1 MVEGGFINT
10 EILEKNSPIELENDN
25 FICDYNVFELYVYG
39 ISKAIINTLIEF
51 KISPKQIYYNGI
63 DSLNEL
69 SISLNKKIKIVDA
82 VKLMFDNQDKQRTIY
97 ELIFQGITLGICERL
112 IKNNFTIKQLFFS
125 KYTELNSN
133 YEIGNVMLQRIKKA
147 IVMNNEIIRECNR
160 NVDTSDNLA
169 KILIV
174 ETLEKEISFY
184 DLKQLA
190 KRCDSYDFNNFYK
203 DYENLRAC
211 NKIQFSSFG
220 LKYAF
225 KSFEEYIRDN
235 YDDKKADILIKRYS
249 GMTLESIAKQ
259 YYLTRERVRQ
269 ICSKFDISYVNEF
282 FVEDKYKSIFQ
293 KYDWNK
299 KTFCILLNETEL
311 TYSYLKAKYHKG
323 LEHLDSILN
332 DDYFSEEQKDIYK
345 KIYKIVIT
353 SDGTKINNSLE
364 FLRQVLIKYASDEI
378 GIEELTERYNE
389 EVEMYPELNVYKL
402 NPRNLERR
410 ISDCDFAFFGGNHK
424 VRYYDFNN
432 INDELVNQLKEIINL
447 NDGFYSTD
455 YLFRN
460 NTKLM
465 SDLDI
470 RTSNELH
477 NILKLKIDDDENNV
491 YFIRMPNFLVG
502 YKDKDE
508 FILDK
513 LKEYSPIEINEFINI
528 LYEDYGHKKMTILSY
543 LTSNFNTYLYNNI
556 FRIESKKLDEN
567 QVEKLKTQLTKPI
580 YSIEYLKIIL
590 EKNGYNN
597 ISEIIT
603 NYNLSF
609 INYKLKSGFIMSNKF
624 TGLYQYFDFASENE
638 EIIKLDEDLMKCGAI
653 YNAVNY
659 VCKEHKLFKINNT
672 IYVTKKKFIS
682 LGITQ
687 QDILDFVENIKNN
700 YFDKD
705 YFSVYNV
712 MNDINVDIFTSRG
725 LTETFIENLTNSII
739 EISTLRI
746 DNNKL
751 FTYKKGNISIK
762 RFMEDMAYKY
772 NKMSLYELES
782 KIEENYQI
790 NISEEKL
797 RGYLYGTEI
806 FYSNIMNKIYIDK
819 KDYYEEVYNEQ

>member
-1 MVEGGFINT
+1 M
-10 EILEKNSPIELENDN
+10 EKNSHIELENDN
-25 FICDYNVFELYVYG
+25 FICDYNIFELYVYG
-39 ISKAIINTLIEF
+39 ISKTNINTLIEF

-63 DSLNEL
+63 GSLDEL
-69 SISLNKKIKIVDA
+69 SLSLNKKNKIVDA
-82 VKLMFDNQDKQRTIY
+82 VKLMFESQDKQRTVY

-112 IKNNFTIKQLFFS
+112 IKNNLTINQLIFL

-133 YEIGNVMLQRIKKA
+133 YEIGNVMLERIKKA
-147 IVMNNEIIRECNR
+147 ILMNNEIIRECNR

-169 KILIV
+169 KILI
-174 ETLEKEISFY
+174 ERTLEKEISYY

-190 KRCDSYDFNNFYK
+190 KRCNSYDFHNFYK
-203 DYENLRAC
+203 DYENLIVC

-225 KSFEEYIRDN
+225 KSFEEYIWDN
-235 YDDKKADILIKRYS
+235 YEDKKADILIKRYS

-259 YYLTRERVRQ
+259 YDLTRERVRQ
-269 ICSKFDISYVNEF
+269 ICCKLDVLHINEF
-282 FVEDKYKSIFQ
+282 FLEDKYKSIYQ

-299 KTFCILLNETEL
+299 KTFCILFNETEL
-311 TYSYLKAKYHKG
+311 TYSYLKAKYNKG

-332 DDYFSEEQKDIYK
+332 DDYFSEDQKDMYK

-353 SDGTKINNSLE
+353 SDGTKINNSFE
-364 FLRQVLIKYASDEI
+364 FLKQVLIKYASDEI
-378 GIEELTERYNE
+378 GIEELTEKYKE
-389 EVEMYPELNVYKL
+389 AVEMYPELNIYKI
-402 NPRNLERR
+402 NSRNLERR
-410 ISDCDFAFFGGNHK
+410 ISDCDFAFLGGNHK

-432 INDELVNQLKEIINL
+432 ISDDLLNQLKEIIKL

-455 YLFRN
+455 YLFKTNR
-460 NTKLM
+460 KLM
-465 SDLDI
+465 NDLDI

-502 YKDKDE
+502 YKDKEE

-528 LYEDYGHKKMTILSY
+528 LYEDYGHKKKTMLAY
-543 LTSNFNTYLYNNI
+543 LTANFNAYLYNNI
-556 FRIESKKLDEN
+556 FKIESKKLDEN
-567 QVEKLKTQLTKPI
+567 QIENLKTQLTQPV
-580 YSIEYLKIIL
+580 YSIEYLKMIL

-609 INYKLKSGFIMSNKF
+609 INYKLKSGFIISNKY

-659 VCKEHKLFKINNT
+659 VCKEQKLFKINNT
-672 IYVTKKKFIS
+672 MYVTKKKLII

-687 QDILDFVENIKNN
+687 QDILDFIENIKNN

-705 YFSVYNV
+705 YFSVYNI
-712 MNDINVDIFTSRG
+712 MNDINVDIFTSKG
-725 LTETFIENLTNSII
+725 LTETFLENLTNSII
-739 EISTLRI
+739 GINTLRI

-751 FTYKKGNISIK
+751 FTYKKENISIK
-762 RFMEDMAYKY
+762 RFIEDMAYKY

-782 KIEENYQI
+782 KIEKNYQI
-790 NISEEKL
+790 DISEEKL
-797 RGYLYGTEI
+797 RGYLYETDI

>member
-1 MVEGGFINT
+1 M
-10 EILEKNSPIELENDN
+10 EKNSHIELENDN
-25 FICDYNVFELYVYG
+25 FICDYNIFELYVYG
-39 ISKAIINTLIEF
+39 ISKTNINTLIEF

-63 DSLNEL
+63 GSLDEL
-69 SISLNKKIKIVDA
+69 SLSLNKKTKIVDA
-82 VKLMFDNQDKQRTIY
+82 VKLMFESQDKQRTVY
-97 ELIFQGITLGICERL
+97 ELVFQGITLGICERL
-112 IKNNFTIKQLFFS
+112 IKNNLTINQLIFL

-133 YEIGNVMLQRIKKA
+133 YEIGNVMLERIKKA
-147 IVMNNEIIRECNR
+147 ILMNNEIIRECNR

-169 KILIV
+169 KILI
-174 ETLEKEISFY
+174 ERTLEKEISYY

-190 KRCDSYDFNNFYK
+190 KRCNSYDFHNFYK
-203 DYENLRAC
+203 DYENLIVC

-225 KSFEEYIRDN
+225 KSFEEYIWDN
-235 YDDKKADILIKRYS
+235 YEDKKADILIKRYS

-259 YYLTRERVRQ
+259 YDLTRERVRQ
-269 ICSKFDISYVNEF
+269 ICCKLDVPHINEF
-282 FVEDKYKSIFQ
+282 FLEDKYKSIYQ

-299 KTFCILLNETEL
+299 KTFCILFNETEL
-311 TYSYLKAKYHKG
+311 TYSYLKAKYNKG

-332 DDYFSEEQKDIYK
+332 DDYFSEDQKDMYK

-353 SDGTKINNSLE
+353 SDGTKINNSFE
-364 FLRQVLIKYASDEI
+364 FLKQVLIKYASDEI
-378 GIEELTERYNE
+378 GIEELTEKYKE
-389 EVEMYPELNVYKL
+389 AVEIYPELNIYKI
-402 NPRNLERR
+402 NSRNLERR
-410 ISDCDFAFFGGNHK
+410 ISDCDFAFLGGNHK

-432 INDELVNQLKEIINL
+432 ISDDLLNQLKEIIKL

-455 YLFRN
+455 YLFKTNR
-460 NTKLM
+460 KLM
-465 SDLDI
+465 NDLDI

-502 YKDKDE
+502 YKDKEE

-528 LYEDYGHKKMTILSY
+528 LYEDYGHKKKTMLAY
-543 LTSNFNTYLYNNI
+543 LTANFNAYLYNNI
-556 FRIESKKLDEN
+556 FKIESKKLDEN
-567 QVEKLKTQLTKPI
+567 QIENLKTQLTQPV
-580 YSIEYLKIIL
+580 YSIEYLKMIL

-609 INYKLKSGFIMSNKF
+609 INYKLKSGFIISNKY

-659 VCKEHKLFKINNT
+659 VCKEQKLFKINNT
-672 IYVTKKKFIS
+672 MYVTKKKLII

-687 QDILDFVENIKNN
+687 QDILDFIENIKNN

-705 YFSVYNV
+705 YFSVYNI
-712 MNDINVDIFTSRG
+712 MNDINVDIFTSKG
-725 LTETFIENLTNSII
+725 LTETFLENLTNSII
-739 EISTLRI
+739 GINTLRI

-751 FTYKKGNISIK
+751 FTYKKENISIK
-762 RFMEDMAYKY
+762 RFIEDMAYKY

-782 KIEENYQI
+782 KIEKNYQI
-790 NISEEKL
+790 DISEEKL
-797 RGYLYGTEI
+797 RGYLYETDI